1 MRVAAA
7 SRRLPDSVFIHLD
20 KFEFTKQTYL
30 GRGGFAQVHRA
41 TYGDRQVAVKVL
53 DLSYDLSA
61 AVQFVSFFL
70 FLDEP
75 LGFYR
80 VWCRSCVERSWCGSI

>member
-53 DLSYDLSA
+53 DGSYDLSA
-61 AVQFVSFFL
+61 AAQFVSFLIAQRVF
-70 FLDEP
+70 
-75 LGFYR
+75 GFYG
-80 VWCRSCVERSWCGSI
+80 VWCRSSVERSWCGST